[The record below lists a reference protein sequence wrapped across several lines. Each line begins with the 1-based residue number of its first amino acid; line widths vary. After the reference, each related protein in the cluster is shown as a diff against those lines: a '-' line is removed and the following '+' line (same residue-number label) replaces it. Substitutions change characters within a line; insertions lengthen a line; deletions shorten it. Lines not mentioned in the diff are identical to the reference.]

1 MLCQKL
7 GDATKRLWPWLR
19 KKAESLQLLDVIHS
33 MLKTAALIKRQE
45 AKVQSLKYLYS
56 QIWNTVELTQ
66 STLSAG
72 RLREMI
78 IIAIMKIMIII
89 IFSKLPFVK
98 LPPQQQAAADPL
110 IGYFKHFY
118 GKLGLMSTR
127 FSLPVRYHIW
137 LLQKY
142 IRDMPGERRILS
154 RSELNAKARGTQGVS
169 GCCSSLLVLA
179 QCGLK
184 DPDPCAHCAIA
195 LFSVCANLSHQVR
208 PLRQE
213 RLRLTN
219 YSSFHSFRVLGLNV
233 G

>member
-1 MLCQKL
+1 MEH
-7 GDATKRLWPWLR
+7 GWIDTK
-19 KKAESLQLLDVIHS
+19 HS
-33 MLKTAALIKRQE
+33 ECRAP
-45 AKVQSLKYLYS
+45 
-56 QIWNTVELTQ
+56 
-66 STLSAG
+66 AG
-72 RLREMI
+72 NDN
-78 IIAIMKIMIII
+78 IAIMKIMMII

-154 RSELNAKARGTQGVS
+154 RSELNAKARGTQRVS
-169 GCCSSLLVLA
+169 SCCSSLLVLA

-184 DPDPCAHCAIA
+184 DPDPCAHYAIA

-208 PLRQE
+208 PLRQGE
-213 RLRLTN
+213 IATHQLQLV
-219 YSSFHSFRVLGLNV
+219 SQL
-233 G
+233 

>member
-1 MLCQKL
+1 
-7 GDATKRLWPWLR
+7 
-19 KKAESLQLLDVIHS
+19 

-72 RLREMI
+72 RLWEMI

-127 FSLPVRYHIW
+127 FSLPVRYHI
-137 LLQKY
+137 
-142 IRDMPGERRILS
+142 
-154 RSELNAKARGTQGVS
+154 
-169 GCCSSLLVLA
+169 
-179 QCGLK
+179 
-184 DPDPCAHCAIA
+184 
-195 LFSVCANLSHQVR
+195 
-208 PLRQE
+208 
-213 RLRLTN
+213 
-219 YSSFHSFRVLGLNV
+219 
-233 G
+233 

>member
-1 MLCQKL
+1 MEH
-7 GDATKRLWPWLR
+7 GWIDTK
-19 KKAESLQLLDVIHS
+19 HS
-33 MLKTAALIKRQE
+33 ECRAP
-45 AKVQSLKYLYS
+45 
-56 QIWNTVELTQ
+56 
-66 STLSAG
+66 AG
-72 RLREMI
+72 NDN
-78 IIAIMKIMIII
+78 IAIMKIMIII

-169 GCCSSLLVLA
+169 SCCSSLLVLA

-184 DPDPCAHCAIA
+184 DPDPCAHYAIA
-195 LFSVCANLSHQVR
+195 LFSVCANLSHQVLGR
-208 PLRQE
+208 CVRE